1 MPANKIPPPPPAR
14 EFLNKHLSTRLGLVS
29 SIFQGIKMH
38 QTSEKFFQQVENKLK
53 ISDSKLGKFLKD
65 KGLQTS
71 SSDSPNP
78 YFEASKKAIDF
89 IRISHIAYD
98 RTQELNDTLLLDFQ
112 QLLSLVYSSASN
124 ADNFV
129 YILENDPN
137 KGCNLYLGS
146 SNLDAISL
154 QKAFK
159 GIYAGSITHHETP
172 PPPQSR
178 DFSHIQAL
186 AGVPSLKR
194 DSDKSYK
201 QSLEKFLSPLQ
212 DHSFRLTL
220 IAKSYSTQ
228 DIHEIIANLQEL
240 ASQIHKKVRI
250 AQGYSKGYSDSNGT
264 NTESGESGHGNT
276 KTTNTE
282 SKSSNEGVSCNIDNL
297 NKEAEFYEELVNHDI
312 KRFQHGLSHGMWNVS
327 AYIQADNE
335 STLMM
340 ACQTF
345 KSVYSGED
353 SHYEPLRAIPIRNTT
368 ERFPMLRASSSG
380 ESIHITFSQFSTA
393 MNTQELSIISALPQN
408 DIHGISVSRLS
419 SFGLTQSHA
428 TLNHSRGEHI
438 ELGTILSRK
447 TPTPQRFYLSPEA
460 INSHIFVCGVTGSG
474 KSNTIKH
481 ILTQLQSNPTL
492 DKHIPFLVIEP
503 AKSEYKHLINKIDR
517 LQVFRP
523 GCKGDTFMLN
533 PFVFDFSRNNH
544 AVTLTKHVDML
555 KTTFSSAFPMYGPM
569 PYILEDALHRIYEDR
584 GWDFDTEC
592 NRYFDTSDCP
602 DYSHNSLLF
611 PTMED
616 LKDRIDK
623 VAEEAGYAKEL
634 DSNFKAALKTRIKNL
649 TLGVKGKIF
658 NSRHAIDSKTLFENP
673 TIIELSHISDDAEKS
688 FLMGLILN
696 KLYHYRESQGDSG
709 GELKHVCIIEEA
721 HRLLPNIPLD
731 RGEEAN
737 AKGQAVETFVNML
750 AEIRSYGQGLIITD
764 QIASKLH
771 PDIVK
776 NTNIK
781 ILQRTM
787 DKEDRELIGNAINL
801 DENQIRDIAELQT
814 GEAIVHH
821 KDIHQAFM
829 MKIDELKTGV
839 ASEESLNEF
848 TQNFLDN
855 HENYKYDFIGEK
867 KHHIPQFD
875 YSKIKAIDKDDLRH
889 SFLQLLNAILLDQD
903 YQDKKEAFFSLYK
916 TTNTNEYFYLFIRV
930 WRSLNYLSNINYY
943 ANIDD
948 YFIVYLSTRDLI
960 LNLCATGEDHQD
972 AINAFKKHFTP
983 KTFKRFFPV
992 HLEGYDENRL
1002 HLILLGLENLKSRNL
1017 ASEAL
1022 VAIKD
1027 KNQIEPLTKQVFG
1040 ISGQEQLKVV
1050 IFICSNKNNFIS
1062 KNKE

>member
-1 MPANKIPPPPPAR
+1 MRIILPPPPPLDK
-14 EFLNKHLSTRLGLVS
+14 EFQLTQIALGL
-29 SIFQGIKMH
+29 
-38 QTSEKFFQQVENKLK
+38 
-53 ISDSKLGKFLKD
+53 
-65 KGLQTS
+65 
-71 SSDSPNP
+71 
-78 YFEASKKAIDF
+78 
-89 IRISHIAYD
+89 
-98 RTQELNDTLLLDFQ
+98 
-112 QLLSLVYSSASN
+112 
-124 ADNFV
+124 
-129 YILENDPN
+129 
-137 KGCNLYLGS
+137 
-146 SNLDAISL
+146 
-154 QKAFK
+154 
-159 GIYAGSITHHETP
+159 
-172 PPPQSR
+172 
-178 DFSHIQAL
+178 
-186 AGVPSLKR
+186 PSLKR

-201 QSLEKFLSPLQ
+201 QSLEKLLLPLQ
-212 DHSFRLTL
+212 SHHFRIILK
-220 IAKSYSTQ
+220 AESYRLEEIQ
-228 DIHEIIANLQEL
+228 DIIANYREL
-240 ASQIHKKVRI
+240 AGEIHTYAKQNKTFTFGTSEGTSDKTEGAKDAEEAYSRLSLIRAGVVTVGTAASIATSAYAPIVAPAIVAGVRAI
-250 AQGYSKGYSDSNGT
+250 DSAL
-264 NTESGESGHGNT
+264 GEKQKDEKRKMHQT
-276 KTTNTE
+276 K
-282 SKSSNEGVSCNIDNL
+282 NEGSSQSESFSVEVT
-297 NKEAEFYEELVNHDI
+297 NKHAEFCEKMIEQYIE
-312 KRFQHGLSHGMWNVS
+312 RFQHGLSHGMWNVS
-327 AYIQADNE
+327 AYIQADDE
-335 STLMM
+335 STLS
-340 ACQTF
+340 AVRHTL
-345 KSVYSGED
+345 KSVYSGEE
-353 SHYEPLRAIPIRNTT
+353 SYYEAMRFSPIQDNINIQAEKLPT
-368 ERFPMLRASSSG
+368 LKASITNP
-380 ESIHITFSQFSTA
+380 IHHTFGQFSTA

-428 TLNHSRGEHI
+428 TQSHSRAERI

-503 AKSEYKHLINKIDR
+503 AKSEYKHLIEGATLKAQDEEIKIKN
-517 LQVFRP
+517 LQIFRP
-523 GCKGDTFMLN
+523 GVRDDALKLN
-533 PFVFDFSRNNH
+533 PFVFDFSRSNH

-592 NRYFDTSDCP
+592 NKYFDTSDYS
-602 DYSHNSLLF
+602 DYGHNSLLF

-616 LKDRIDK
+616 LRDKIDE
-623 VAEEAGYAKEL
+623 VVEEAGYAKEL

-737 AKGQAVETFVNML
+737 AKGKAVETFVNML
-750 AEIRSYGQGLIITD
+750 AEIRSYGQGLIIAD

-829 MKIDELKTGV
+829 VKIDEIKTST
-839 ASEESLNEF
+839 ASEERFSEF
-848 TQNFLDN
+848 TKSFFDKN
-855 HENYKYDFIGEK
+855 ERYKYDFIGEK
-867 KHHIPQFD
+867 NYHIPHFD
-875 YSKIKAIDKDDLRH
+875 YSKIKAIDIDDLKH

-903 YQDKKEAFFSLYK
+903 YQSKKEAFFSLYK
-916 TTNTNEYFYLFIRV
+916 TTNPDEYFYLFAHA
-930 WRSLNYLSNINYY
+930 WKSLSYLSNPRYY
-943 ANIDD
+943 KDTDRLLNIYKDIIGILLGKCD
-948 YFIVYLSTRDLI
+948 TQGREKEVKKYFQ
-960 LNLCATGEDHQD
+960 AQ
-972 AINAFKKHFTP
+972 
-983 KTFKRFFPV
+983 TFKRFFPA
-992 HLEGYDENRL
+992 HLEDYDENQL
-1002 HLILLGLENLKSRNL
+1002 HLILLGLENIKTRKL
-1017 ASEAL
+1017 AAQISKAL
-1022 VAIKD
+1022 
-1027 KNQIEPLTKQVFG
+1027 KNQCPIEHLSEKIFG
-1040 ISGQEQLKVV
+1040 NPNKEQASATL
-1050 IFICSNKNNFIS
+1050 FICSNQDIFIS

>member
-1 MPANKIPPPPPAR
+1 MR
-14 EFLNKHLSTRLGLVS
+14 
-29 SIFQGIKMH
+29 
-38 QTSEKFFQQVENKLK
+38 QTSKQFFQQVEDELK
-53 ISDSKLGKFLKD
+53 DSDSKRQKFLEN
-65 KGLQTS
+65 KGLQTP
-71 SSDSPNP
+71 SDSQKP
-78 YFEASKKAIDF
+78 YFEVSKKAINF
-89 IRISHIAYD
+89 IKISHIAYD
-98 RTQELNDTLLLDFQ
+98 REQDVNDTLLLDFQ
-112 QLLSLVYSSASN
+112 QFLCLVHSSASN
-124 ADNFV
+124 ADNFI

-137 KGCNLYLGS
+137 KGCSLYLGS
-146 SNLDAISL
+146 SNLDAMSL
-154 QKAFK
+154 QNAFK
-159 GIYAGSITHHETP
+159 GVYAGSITHHDT
-172 PPPQSR
+172 PQSR
-178 DFSHIQAL
+178 NFSHIQAL
-186 AGVPSLKR
+186 TGLPSLKR

-220 IAKSYSTQ
+220 VAESYSTE
-228 DIHEIIANLQEL
+228 DIREIITNLQEL
-240 ASQIHKKVRI
+240 ASQIHKKVKI
-250 AQGYSKGYSDSNGT
+250 TQSYSESHSDN
-264 NTESGESGHGNT
+264 SGKSTESGHGNT

-282 SKSSNEGVSCNIDNL
+282 SESSNEGVSCNIDNL
-297 NKEAEFYEELVNHDI
+297 NKEAEFHEELVNHDI

-340 ACQTF
+340 TCQTF

-353 SHYEPLRAIPIRNTT
+353 SHYEPLRAIPIHNTT
-368 ERFPMLRASSSG
+368 ERFPMLRAYSSS
-380 ESIHITFSQFSTA
+380 ESIHATLCPFSTA
-393 MNTQELSIISALPQN
+393 MNTQELSIISALPHN
-408 DIHGISVSRLS
+408 DIHGISVSKLS
-419 SFGLTQSHA
+419 SFGLTQSHS
-428 TLNHSRGEHI
+428 TQSHSRGEHI

-503 AKSEYKHLINKIDR
+503 AKSEYKHLIEGATLKAQGEEIKIKN
-517 LQVFRP
+517 LQIFRP
-523 GCKGDTFMLN
+523 GVRDDALKLN

-584 GWDFDTEC
+584 GWDFDTED
-592 NRYFDTSDCP
+592 NYSFVEANSA
-602 DYSHNSLLF
+602 DYDANSLLF

-616 LKDRIDK
+616 LRDKIDE
-623 VAEEAGYAKEL
+623 VVEEAGYAKEA

-658 NSRHAIDSKTLFENP
+658 NSRYAIDSKTLFENP

-696 KLYHYRESQGDSG
+696 KLYHYRESRGDSS

-737 AKGQAVETFVNML
+737 AKGKAVETFVNML
-750 AEIRSYGQGLIITD
+750 AEIRSYGQGLIIAD

-829 MKIDELKTGV
+829 VQIDEIKTSM
-839 ASEESLNEF
+839 ANEERFSEF
-848 TQNFLDN
+848 TKSFFDKN
-855 HENYKYDFIGEK
+855 ERYKYSLIGEK
-867 KHHIPQFD
+867 NYHIPHFD
-875 YSKIKAIDKDDLRH
+875 YSKIKAIDMDDLKH

-903 YQDKKEAFFSLYK
+903 YQSKKEAFFSLYK
-916 TTNTNEYFYLFIRV
+916 TTNPDEYFYLFAHA
-930 WRSLNYLSNINYY
+930 WKSLTYLSNPRYY
-943 ANIDD
+943 GDTDRLLNIYKDIIGILLGKCD
-948 YFIVYLSTRDLI
+948 TQGREEEVKKYFQ
-960 LNLCATGEDHQD
+960 AQ
-972 AINAFKKHFTP
+972 
-983 KTFKRFFPV
+983 TFKRFFPA
-992 HLEGYDENRL
+992 HLEDYDENQL
-1002 HLILLGLENLKSRNL
+1002 HLILLGLENIKTRKL
-1017 ASEAL
+1017 AAQISKAL
-1022 VAIKD
+1022 
-1027 KNQIEPLTKQVFG
+1027 KNQCPIEHLSEKIFG
-1040 ISGQEQLKVV
+1040 NPSKEQASAAL
-1050 IFICSNKNNFIS
+1050 FICSNQDIFIS